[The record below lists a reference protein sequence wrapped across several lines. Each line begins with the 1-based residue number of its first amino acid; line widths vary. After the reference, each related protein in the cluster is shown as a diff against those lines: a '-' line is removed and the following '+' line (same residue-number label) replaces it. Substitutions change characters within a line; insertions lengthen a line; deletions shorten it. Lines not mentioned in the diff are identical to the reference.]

1 MSVTSVWDDEL
12 HNGAFN
18 KPGVVESAVPKRSGV
33 AILNTRWATLGGG
46 VVHLND
52 NAKWT
57 VFTTASVFSFNC
69 FSPPTEM

>member
-18 KPGVVESAVPKRSGV
+18 KPGVVGSAVPKRNG
-33 AILNTRWATLGGG
+33 AAFLNTRWATLGG
-46 VVHLND
+46 VHFND

-69 FSPPTEM
+69 FFSPTEM